1 MATRHWL
8 AVASALLLGP
18 ACAHRG
24 AGTAAPA
31 LAEAK
36 ARLMRADYRA
46 DLAELARV
54 RDSVLPGLEA
64 PPGTAHLAAYWA
76 GFASWRI
83 ALNGI
88 NRGLPTPEVRAS
100 LERALA
106 DLEGSARLEDRF
118 ADGHAA
124 AASVA
129 GWLAGFRQDDPPV
142 ARGLIERFQ
151 RHLARALALEPENPR
166 VLWVEAAPYLFLPE
180 GRGGDRPRAIR
191 LYRQMAQATA
201 PEVPGSPLPDWGR
214 PEAHMSLAFSQLQLA
229 DPDLE
234 LAEREAMEALRLQPE
249 WHYVKAVLLPQI
261 TRAREAARQPGPPST
276 P

>member
-1 MATRHWL
+1 MVRRNRL
-8 AVASALLLGP
+8 VVAALLLGP

-24 AGTAAPA
+24 GSPLPA

-54 RDSVLPGLEA
+54 RDSVLPGLD
-64 PPGTAHLAAYWA
+64 GSSGVGHLVGYWR

-83 ALNGI
+83 AINGI
-88 NRGLPTPEVRAS
+88 NKALPPAEVRTS

-106 DLEGSARLEDRF
+106 ELDGAIALEDRF

-124 AASVA
+124 VASVA
-129 GWLAGFRQDDPPV
+129 GWLAALRQADPAASRALV
-142 ARGLIERFQ
+142 ERAR
-151 RHLARALALEPENPR
+151 RHLARAAALEPENPR

-180 GRGGDRPRAIR
+180 GRGGDRARAIG
-191 LYRQMAQATA
+191 LYRRMV
-201 PEVPGSPLPDWGR
+201 EVIRPVDAGSPMPDWGL
-214 PEAHMSLAFSQLQLA
+214 PEAHMSLAFAQLQLA
-229 DPDLE
+229 SPDLE
-234 LAEREAMEALRLQPE
+234 LAEREAREALRLQPE

-261 TRAREAARQPGPPST
+261 AQARARAMTPSGSR
-276 P
+276 